1 MYLLDPQAGTRRRA
15 RLRDAMTRAAHKTGD
30 ALGAT
35 SRDLVNR
42 TRGLAAGARGWTA
55 ADSPSDEVL
64 VARVRAR
71 LGRFVSH
78 PRSIEVVAHGGRV
91 TLSGPI
97 LEHEADAAVVA
108 ISRVPGVESVDDA
121 LERHREPGNVPG
133 LQGGS
138 TRPGQRMGFWQESW
152 APANRVSAG
161 AAGGAL
167 LLAGVRRGGFTGGAF
182 ALSGALLLARALTN
196 LETPRLVGATRGRR
210 AVEFQKTLTI
220 LAPVQ
225 DVFAFWQHYEN
236 FPYFM
241 THVREVRNGSN
252 GISHWKVEGPAGIPV
267 TFDAITTELV
277 PNEQIAW
284 RTVAGSVVG
293 HAGVVRFEPIG
304 DSATRVHVRFSYNPP
319 GGAAGHAM
327 AWLFGADAKQ
337 LMDDDLVRMK
347 TLIETGKTPHDASWG
362 DKNLSS

>member
-108 ISRVPGVESVDDA
+108 MSRVAGVESVDDA

-161 AAGGAL
+161 AAGA
-167 LLAGVRRGGFTGGAF
+167 A
-182 ALSGALLLARALTN
+182 LLARALTN

-241 THVREVRNGSN
+241 THVREVRDGSN
-252 GISHWKVEGPAGIPV
+252 GISHWTVQGPAGIPV
-267 TFDAITTELV
+267 TFDAMTTELV
-277 PNEQIAW
+277 PNELIAW
-284 RTVAGSVVG
+284 RTVAGSAVG
-293 HAGVVRFEPIG
+293 HAGVVRFEPVG

-337 LMDDDLVRMK
+337 LMDEDLVRMK
-347 TLIETGKTPHDASWG
+347 TLIETGRTPHDAAWG
-362 DKNLSS
+362 DKNLSSLK